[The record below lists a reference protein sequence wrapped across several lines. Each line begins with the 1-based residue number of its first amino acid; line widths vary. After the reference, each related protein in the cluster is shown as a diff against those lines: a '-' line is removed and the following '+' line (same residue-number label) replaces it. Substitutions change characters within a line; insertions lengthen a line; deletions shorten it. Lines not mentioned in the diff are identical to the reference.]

1 LLVANATFRLA
12 PLCHSFGAENNR
24 QRMRTMGIFEKVAET
39 ELRASNGETPITA
52 GRRRLSPDA
61 AIWLR
66 RGERLGDALL
76 WMARTI
82 AALSKGASASL
93 RHISGR
99 FTTPPTGEPG

>member
-1 LLVANATFRLA
+1 
-12 PLCHSFGAENNR
+12 
-24 QRMRTMGIFEKVAET
+24 MGIFEKVAET
-39 ELRASNGETPITA
+39 ELRAGNGETAITA
-52 GRRRLSPDA
+52 GRRLPLDA
-61 AIWLR
+61 AMWLR

-82 AALSKGASASL
+82 AALSKGAAASL